1 MNSKLTPTHEPPA
14 TRGRRKGLMQRRSSL
29 ALFLLA
35 AASFFTL
42 AFATVQAAPQALI
55 NGDTVSGGASSQEA
69 QAATAQGYVVTVVSN
84 ATWLAMTQ
92 AQFGTYDLLIIGDAS
107 CSGAPGNAAVNS
119 AVWAPVVMGT
129 AGGRT
134 SAGNRIL
141 IGTDPVFHDGGVNTL
156 RGTIIRT
163 GIRFAGKQPGRTG
176 LYFCASCSNSNAA
189 ILTALSRLSTGTGA
203 WTVNGAPPCGG
214 SVSLIATEPAF
225 VTPDLLTTAS
235 LQGWGCSVHESWPT
249 FPSDWSALAVATDTP
264 TKPTCGVDPNTGL
277 SACGQAYI
285 LIAGSSIVVTSGS
298 ISISPL
304 DATNPVG
311 TLHTVTAH
319 VSDAVSHAPIAGQA
333 VTFTITGVN
342 VGVAGVCIPADCKT
356 DANGDVSFTYPD
368 TNGMGDDT
376 IKASFTDAT
385 GSLQSAT
392 AQKHWIITNHPPVA
406 RCKSVTVPAAAF
418 PNCKAFASVDNGS
431 FDPDPADTITITQVP
446 AGPYP
451 LGTTSVTLTVT
462 DNNGASDSCTA
473 TVTVVDNSFP
483 IVSGCPGDITVF
495 TGPGSTTCSQV
506 ATWIE
511 PLAASCT
518 LVSFIGNHRPGDTF
532 PGGPTTVTYTATDAA
547 GHTNSCNFTVT
558 VVDNTV
564 PVLSGQGGPL
574 ALECP
579 APPVFTPPRATDNCD
594 PSPAITFTDATL
606 PGACAGAY
614 SVTRTWTAK
623 DASGNVS
630 LPVSQTITVVDTTP
644 PTLAG
649 QGANLTIECP
659 AVPMFTPPR
668 ATDNCDPSPTV
679 KFTDATTAGACP
691 GTYRVTRTWTATDCG
706 GLVSAPVSQTITVVD
721 TTPPTLAGQG
731 ANLTIECPAVP
742 VFTPPRATDNCD
754 PSPTVAFTDATV
766 PGRCPGSYK
775 VTRTWRA
782 KDCTGNV
789 SATVSQT
796 ITVVDTKP
804 PTITCPANIIVDAAS
819 AAGATVSFSATAT
832 DACDPSPTVSY
843 SKNPGTV
850 FPIGTTTVTST
861 ATDCSGN
868 SAACQFT
875 VTVRGPR
882 GIELDVAAQL
892 RALLPTITNRDLA
905 RELAEAIGE
914 FNEANNPAWWV
925 DDSHLKCEKGE
936 HVFDEKRE
944 GVSELLEVVRR
955 SPALAAVLN
964 PLIAR
969 EVLSCRILAE
979 VSLST
984 ATGKNLAKGLSELAE
999 GDKDRAAGKPT
1010 GAIEDYGDAWE
1021 KGCTKRDDDDHD
1033 RDKK

>member
-1 MNSKLTPTHEPPA
+1 MNSPQTSPHQPHPA
-14 TRGRRKGLMQRRSSL
+14 AERSKGLTHRRS
-29 ALFLLA
+29 ALSVFLLA
-35 AASFFTL
+35 IASFFTL
-42 AFATVQAAPQALI
+42 AFGSALAAPLALI
-55 NGDTVSGGASSQEA
+55 NGDTVTGGAGSQEA

-84 ATWLAMTQ
+84 VTWQAMTQ
-92 AQFGTYDLLIIGDAS
+92 AQFGTYDLLIIGDRTCSSAS
-107 CSGAPGNAAVNS
+107 QNAATNS

-134 SAGNRIL
+134 LAGNRIL

-176 LYFCASCSNSNAA
+176 LYFCASCTSSSAA
-189 ILTALSRLSTGTGA
+189 ILTALGQLSTGTGT

-214 SVSLIATEPAF
+214 SVSLIATEPSF
-225 VTPDLLTTAS
+225 VSPDLLTTAS

-249 FPSDWSALAVATDTP
+249 FKSDWSALAVATDTP
-264 TKPTCGVDPNTGL
+264 TKPTCGTDPNTGL
-277 SACGQAYI
+277 NACGQAYI

-311 TLHTVTAH
+311 TMHTVTAH
-319 VSDAVSHAPIAGQA
+319 VSDSVTNAPLAGQT

-342 VGVAGVCIPADCKT
+342 VGVAGVCTPADCKT
-356 DANGDVSFTYPD
+356 DANGNVSFTYPD
-368 TNGMGDDT
+368 TNGVGDDT

-385 GSLQSAT
+385 GALQSAT
-392 AQKHWIITNHPPVA
+392 AQKHWVITNHPPVA
-406 RCKSVTVPAAAF
+406 RCKDVTVPAAAF

-431 FDPDPADTITITQVP
+431 FDPDPADTITVTQVP

-451 LGTTSVTLTVT
+451 LGTTTVTLTVT
-462 DNNGASDSCTA
+462 DNNGVSDTCTA
-473 TVTVVDNSFP
+473 IVTVVDNSFP
-483 IVSGCPGDITVF
+483 IVSGCPGNITVF
-495 TGPGSTTCSQV
+495 TGPGSTTCSQT

-518 LVSFIGNHRPGDTF
+518 LVSFVGNHRPGDTF

-547 GHTNSCNFTVT
+547 GHTNSCSFTVT

-574 ALECP
+574 TLECP
-579 APPVFTPPRATDNCD
+579 TLPVFTAPRATDNCD
-594 PSPAITFTDATL
+594 PNPAITFA
-606 PGACAGAY
+606 
-614 SVTRTWTAK
+614 
-623 DASGNVS
+623 
-630 LPVSQTITVVDTTP
+630 
-644 PTLAG
+644 
-649 QGANLTIECP
+649 
-659 AVPMFTPPR
+659 
-668 ATDNCDPSPTV
+668 
-679 KFTDATTAGACP
+679 DATTAGACP
-691 GTYRVTRTWTATDCG
+691 GAYTVTRTWTATDASSNA
-706 GLVSAPVSQTITVVD
+706 SAPVSQTITVVD

-731 ANLTIECPAVP
+731 ANMTIECPAVP
-742 VFTPPRATDNCD
+742 VFIAPTARDNCD
-754 PSPTVAFTDATV
+754 PNPTIRFTDATV
-766 PGRCPGSYK
+766 PGRCPGSYQ
-775 VTRTWRA
+775 VTRTWTA
-782 KDCTGNV
+782 TDCTGNV
-789 SATVSQT
+789 SAPVSQT

-804 PTITCPANIIVDAAS
+804 PTITCPANIIVDAAA

-850 FPIGTTTVTST
+850 FPIGTKTVTCT

-868 SAACQFT
+868 SASCQFT

-882 GIELDVAAQL
+882 AIELDVVAKL
-892 RALLPTITNRDLA
+892 RVLLPTITNRDLA

-944 GVSELLEVVRR
+944 GVSELLEVVKR
-955 SPALAAVLN
+955 SPALGAVLN
-964 PLIAR
+964 PLVAR

-1010 GAIEDYGDAWE
+1010 GAIKDYGDAWE
-1021 KGCTKRDDDDHD
+1021 QGCPKREDD
-1033 RDKK
+1033 RDGGRDK